1 MLLNNIIRNPFKALS
16 YMERLV
22 NNGSKSPFTFVNTV
36 SHNTNPIYVE
46 KFCLDEGTNYNS
58 NIITLGK
65 IPEEVLKLKDS
76 NSVFLHPDWRLSDKK
91 ILIRKS
97 NAIVE
102 PTASQRTVKAE
113 SVPYYIKLAHPFI
126 LGRITRELE
135 SKHILSS
142 IDITNILFNTY
153 LNAPHKFAFLPEMG
167 GQILKTEECE
177 IGYVVRSATP
187 IGRNANQIKYL
198 IPGFSLFGKDI
209 KSENDEILIHQILC
223 NKQDKK
229 EYIINEIILPL
240 IDCYFFYVFS
250 EGLQFE
256 LHSQN
261 FLIGFNDNF
270 DVVSFVIRDLESA
283 DKDITIRSTLGK
295 NTNLLSSPYKCISSD
310 QYNYKIKHS
319 FMYDHKLCEYFV
331 DQLILAVSNDLRLSV
346 NDIRNEVKYNV
357 LLKYGEKLKNFF
369 PDDNCWYKFED
380 KIIDRTKIE
389 RPYQAIP
396 NPFFR

>member
-1 MLLNNIIRNPFKALS
+1 MLLNDIIKDPIQALS

-36 SHNTNPIYVE
+36 SHDTNPIFVE
-46 KFCLDEGTNYNS
+46 KFCLDEGTKCNS
-58 NIITLGK
+58 TIITLGK
-65 IPEEVLKLKDS
+65 IPENILKLKS
-76 NSVFLHPDWRLSDKK
+76 VNSIFLHPDWRLSDKNF
-91 ILIRKS
+91 LIQQS

-102 PTASQRTVKAE
+102 PTASQRTVKVE
-113 SVPYYIKLAHPFI
+113 SIPYYIKLAHPFI

-153 LNAPHKFAFLPEMG
+153 LNAPQKFAFFPEIG
-167 GQILKTEECE
+167 GQILKTEAEE
-177 IGYVVRSATP
+177 IGYVVRSSTP
-187 IGRNANQIKYL
+187 VGRNADKIKYL
-198 IPGFSLFGKDI
+198 IPGFSLFGKDK
-209 KSENDEILIHQILC
+209 KSDNDEILIHQILC

-229 EYIINEIILPL
+229 GYIINEIILPL

-256 LHSQN
+256 LHAQN
-261 FLIGFNDNF
+261 FLIGFNENF
-270 DVVSFVIRDLESA
+270 DVVSFVIRDLEST
-283 DKDITIRSTLGK
+283 DKDITIRSILGK
-295 NTNLLSSPYKCISSD
+295 DTNLLSSPFKCISSD

-319 FMYDHKLCEYFV
+319 FMYDHKLCEYFI

-346 NDIRNEVKYNV
+346 NDIRNEVKNNV
-357 LLKYGEKLKNFF
+357 LLKYGRKLDNFF
-369 PDDNCWYKFED
+369 PEDNCWYKFED
-380 KIIDRTKIE
+380 KIIDRTKLE

-396 NPFFR
+396 NPYFR